1 MLQCDQ
7 KLNTSIQLLSSHLN
21 IKLNCSQLSGI
32 LGTQTWV
39 FQHSHYDPEITHPPQ
54 HTHTARLSKPLCAPQ
69 LLRGQAYLVAGQL
82 LGNRL
87 KAACLHEVGCH
98 QPPRH
103 LQQPL
108 FHLLE
113 LTVVIFVVSDFCLET
128 ADMLLWSQVPVKSD
142 FPAENILKTLTFLK
156 FQGNSV
162 SRQTYTH
169 QKVIR
174 DGKHTHTQSCY
185 VI

>member
-1 MLQCDQ
+1 M
-7 KLNTSIQLLSSHLN
+7 IQRLPRPS
-21 IKLNCSQLSGI
+21 
-32 LGTQTWV
+32 
-39 FQHSHYDPEITHPPQ
+39 THTHTHT
-54 HTHTARLSKPLCAPQ
+54 HTHTARLSKPPCAPQ

-87 KAACLHEVGCH
+87 QAACLHEVGRH

-128 ADMLLWSQVPVKSD
+128 ADMLLWSQVPVRSD
-142 FPAENILKTLTFLK
+142 FPAKNLLKPLTFLK
-156 FQGNSV
+156 SQGNSA

-169 QKVIR
+169 QKVTR
-174 DGKHTHTQSCY
+174 NGKHTHTELLCHLNRPTWMKRKNTDSQS
-185 VI
+185 